1 MWEHPYPL
9 FDWDETLTSR
19 IFGPAR
25 NANGAIGPD
34 GMVHIVFGIG
44 QAWHTEPGT
53 SYWLNSNVDGI
64 GYWNDTM
71 EPFGNDTNTLAPP
84 YFEYPESEMIEDV
97 NYIGWMQDVDGDGVV
112 TLNTDIMYY
121 QQFGLSTIPSIG
133 INEFGQI
140 VVIYASTTET
150 FEIDA
155 WNYKRIWMR
164 SYANGSWG
172 DFTNL
177 TESIN
182 HVFDE
187 CYYPVIGKVAG
198 QSLHYIF
205 NVDAY
210 PGLAWSD
217 DHEWHQNKTIYGQFD
232 IPVGIGENNE
242 LEKIAVELSPN
253 PASERAL
260 VRFKLNELSDVQVTL
275 TNMTGQMVKEIER
288 AGQNG
293 TVKIG
298 FEVSDLPAGTYICTV
313 KAGKMIATEKLIVR

>member
-1 MWEHPYPL
+1 MQRDTKGTGTWTQTNFLGPAGIENDITWPRMITSGENNEYIHLFVNSYVEYAGQSATILYSRSSDGGETWDPHNVILDGMGDDDILDLGADTYTLDAMGNTVIMVCGSMWHDLFYMRTDDNGETWEKHIVWEHPYPL

-121 QQFGLSTIPSIG
+121 
-133 INEFGQI
+133 
-140 VVIYASTTET
+140 
-150 FEIDA
+150 
-155 WNYKRIWMR
+155 
-164 SYANGSWG
+164 
-172 DFTNL
+172 
-177 TESIN
+177 
-182 HVFDE
+182 
-187 CYYPVIGKVAG
+187 
-198 QSLHYIF
+198 
-205 NVDAY
+205 
-210 PGLAWSD
+210 
-217 DHEWHQNKTIYGQFD
+217 
-232 IPVGIGENNE
+232 
-242 LEKIAVELSPN
+242 
-253 PASERAL
+253 
-260 VRFKLNELSDVQVTL
+260 
-275 TNMTGQMVKEIER
+275 
-288 AGQNG
+288 
-293 TVKIG
+293 
-298 FEVSDLPAGTYICTV
+298 
-313 KAGKMIATEKLIVR
+313 